1 VTPARIFQLTL
12 LLVLWYFLAGLVFSR
27 VLHIWPSGFEREG
40 FFLGAAAL
48 PWSLL
53 ALDFYAPTDSVVG
66 AAVRDLLFF
75 AVIAFGI
82 AINAVIVNVL
92 LSATA
97 RRLRLRRML
106 RRQLVR
112 VSGMPRHPR

>member
-1 VTPARIFQLTL
+1 MAAARIFQLTL

-27 VLHIWPSGFEREG
+27 VLNLWPAGFEREG

-82 AINAVIVNVL
+82 AINAVIVNAL
-92 LSATA
+92 LSAA
-97 RRLRLRRML
+97 VQRLRFRRALRSRMA
-106 RRQLVR
+106 RT
-112 VSGMPRHPR
+112 PRHPR

>member
-1 VTPARIFQLTL
+1 VTAARIFQLTL

-27 VLHIWPSGFEREG
+27 VLNIWPSGFEREG

-53 ALDFYAPTDSVVG
+53 ALDFYAPTDSLVG

-75 AVIAFGI
+75 VVIAFGI
-82 AINAVIVNVL
+82 GINAVIVNAL
-92 LSATA
+92 LSAA
-97 RRLRLRRML
+97 VRRLRLGRALRDQARRMP
-106 RRQLVR
+106 RQ
-112 VSGMPRHPR
+112 PR